1 MNKTLT
7 VLVSAAILATI
18 APAAA
23 QAAVHSGVPRAT
35 PACGRYCVDL
45 SSLVLGPD
53 LIQNADIRQDNGNG
67 GRTGQTLNLE
77 TASNTVPDEDFTIA
91 KVGDLA
97 DFCGSLI
104 SATSYACLN
113 YPKTFPVYE
122 SNWAPFG
129 NESGLCAGVKT
140 AGRNNEPVTFQNCG
154 ATAGTLWVADM
165 HAKVTS
171 HNMVYTPWV
180 NASDP
185 DFSHP
190 LVLTVDQSSL
200 HPGNQL
206 RVDRLNTLTGGVI
219 PDTEEFTMQHG
230 PAA

>member
-1 MNKTLT
+1 MHKILA
-7 VLVSAAILATI
+7 VLGTAAILAVI
-18 APAAA
+18 GPAAA
-23 QAAVHSGVPRAT
+23 QAAVHSGVPDAT
-35 PACGRYCVDL
+35 PACGHYCFDL
-45 SSLVLGPD
+45 SSLVLGPG
-53 LIQNADIRQDNGNG
+53 LIQNADIRKDNGTG
-67 GRTGQTLNLE
+67 GKAGQALSLK

-97 DFCGSLI
+97 DFCGNLI
-104 SATSYACLN
+104 SVTSFACLN

-129 NESGLCAGVKT
+129 NQSGLCAGIKI
-140 AGRNNEPVTFQNCG
+140 ADRDNERVTLQKCG
-154 ATAGTLWVADM
+154 ATARTLWVGDM
-165 HAKVTS
+165 HAKVTR
-171 HNMVYTPWV
+171 HKMVYFPWV

-190 LVLTVDQSSL
+190 LVLTVDQSSV

-206 RVDRLNTLTGGVI
+206 RVDRLNTLTGGAV
-219 PDTEEFTMQHG
+219 PDTQEFAMQHG